1 MSAERA
7 GTVSRSPKVAIS
19 APSPEL
25 VFSMAREAYSREDIC
40 EAFNIPG
47 DIEDEQDV
55 VRLVAITLH
64 GDPENMDCVE
74 ETLQERFWIDFPDGY
89 PPLPLPVEI
98 EEESGS
104 PIASV
109 LVEENPA
116 ENSQK
121 RKVEIPEPQTELS
134 QTPQVCLDEAPEVPA
149 KNTDYTPRLQ
159 KTRTTPLQKTRT
171 TPSQKTRR
179 DYIPVSLWAVWEGC
193 EVEVLL
199 KKAGQEVW
207 SSAVRAG
214 GLLCLM
220 DYIIRNHGSN
230 RVRISADLAQEFVSE
245 LSRPKAKDR
254 TIRQPLAVLEKIG
267 FLQKVRSHIFGVH
280 VHDCA
285 IYRIPPRLLQK
296 KTRRVVHLSP
306 GKARKFSNAQAKAER
321 RLNKKW
327 LWRGHLVRDLGRLS
341 LSDAGQKA
349 ALKLFQNKQKNA
361 ATRRVLDFL
370 DGKEKAIAGA
380 DPFGTIRHNLN
391 SCPKELKPELLIAGE
406 RIAICDISHAHH
418 CLLPMLIID
427 RIRHNRIHPGEI
439 LTLDHLEEELT
450 SLREF
455 LSTGDYYSKWCVDS
469 FSKSERAEK
478 KLLLNML
485 LNWPNKRAEGNRLY
499 RRMRSTFPFTFGI
512 LEDIKRNNHKNI
524 SPQLMKYTSMVINQA
539 LVAVQKQDIPAIP
552 DTDALICSAEAH
564 EVACESIGR
573 AMYELSGVRCKVGGI
588 RYQPPANGQ
597 HAAA

>member
-1 MSAERA
+1 MMAERA
-7 GTVSRSPKVAIS
+7 VAVRRSREVAIL
-19 APSPEL
+19 APGRES
-25 VFSMAREAYSREDIC
+25 VFSLAREAYSRKDIC
-40 EAFNIPG
+40 EFFNIPG
-47 DIEDEQDV
+47 GIEDEPDV
-55 VRLVAITLH
+55 VRLTAIALN
-64 GDPENMDCVE
+64 GDPENLDFVE

-193 EVEVLL
+193 EVQVLL

-220 DYIIRNHGSN
+220 DYIIRNHSSN
-230 RVRISADLAQEFVSE
+230 GVRISAGLAQEFVSE
-245 LSRPKAKDR
+245 LSRPKDKDR

-267 FLQKVRSHIFGVH
+267 FLQKVRAHIFGDH

-296 KTRRVVHLSP
+296 KTKRVVHLSP
-306 GKARKFSNAQAKAER
+306 GRAKKLSNAKAEAER

-327 LWRGHLVRDLGRLS
+327 EWREPLVRNLGRLS

-370 DGKEKAIAGA
+370 DGKERAIAGA
-380 DPFGTIRHNLN
+380 DPFGTVRHNLN
-391 SCPKELKPELLIAGE
+391 SCPKELKPELLIDGE
-406 RIAICDISHAHH
+406 TVAICDISHAHH

-427 RIRHNRIHPGEI
+427 RIRHNRTHPGEI
-439 LTLDHLEEELT
+439 PTLDHLEKELAA
-450 SLREF
+450 LREF
-455 LSTGDYYSKWCVDS
+455 LSTGDYYAKWCGDPS
-469 FSKSERAEK
+469 SKSERAEK

-485 LNWPNKRAEGNRLY
+485 LNWPNKKAEGNRLY
-499 RRMRSTFPFTFGI
+499 RRMRSTFPLTFGI
-512 LEDIKRNNHKNI
+512 LEDIKRKSHKNI
-524 SPQLMKYTSMVINQA
+524 SSQLMRYTSEVITQA
-539 LVAVQKQDIPAIP
+539 LRELQRKGVPAIP
-552 DTDALICSAEAH
+552 DTDSLIVPARFK
-564 EVACESIGR
+564 EVACETIGR
-573 AMYELSGVRCKVGGI
+573 AMYELTGVCCNVDKV
-588 RYQPPANGQ
+588 RYQPPANG
-597 HAAA
+597 